1 MTQRRRKM
9 GLRFLTGRWARLL
22 LGAGELL
29 YKKHV
34 ANLPD
39 ELDVMANLVADFLP
53 IFEIDSITDPFLLFL
68 RFYIYLTVIIPRL
81 PAHLRV
87 FDVAAEFEK
96 VFGFPLKLYSQF
108 VYAFTASCDE

>member
-1 MTQRRRKM
+1 MRLDPAPPENGVQIPDWAM
-9 GLRFLTGRWARLL
+9 GALL

-39 ELDVMANLVADFLP
+39 KLDVLANLVADFLP

-68 RFYIYLTVIIPRL
+68 RFYIYLNVIIPRL
-81 PAHLRV
+81 PAHLKAHVLR
-87 FDVAAEFEK
+87 K
-96 VFGFPLKLYSQF
+96 VIVVRAGYSQR
-108 VYAFTASCDE
+108 VGS